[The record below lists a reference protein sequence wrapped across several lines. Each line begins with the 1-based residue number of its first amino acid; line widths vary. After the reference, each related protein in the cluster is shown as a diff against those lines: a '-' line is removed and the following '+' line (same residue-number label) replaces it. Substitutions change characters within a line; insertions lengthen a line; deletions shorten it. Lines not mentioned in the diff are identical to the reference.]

1 MILLSEGKGRV
12 CADILFE
19 FEVKKPTAHVNTTR
33 DMTLGFI
40 SRYNDLIKFP
50 KFKGTVFFLIVP

>member
-19 FEVKKPTAHVNTTR
+19 FEVKT
-33 DMTLGFI
+33 I
-40 SRYNDLIKFP
+40 
-50 KFKGTVFFLIVP
+50 FLLLLFGAEVGDYRVAVSVGNVGED